1 MIIETK
7 PPEANGDTT
16 TSNGNGRHC
25 KVNIEPRGPESE
37 ESAENAVDHSM
48 LIDETKT
55 LLTQKERPKRISFS
69 KLSPTVTP
77 EADITKSSF
86 AIAPRETAS
95 TGWLKSYF
103 VERQSV
109 SDRNTLAKLWNL
121 NLWILMDPE
130 GS

>member
-16 TSNGNGRHC
+16 TSNGNGGRHC

-69 KLSPTVTP
+69 KLSPIVTP

-95 TGWLKSYF
+95 TGWLKSNSL
-103 VERQSV
+103 EKQSV
-109 SDRNTLAKLWNL
+109 SVSFEKWKFQMAVAL
-121 NLWILMDPE
+121 
-130 GS
+130 

>member
-16 TSNGNGRHC
+16 TTSNGRHC
-25 KVNIEPRGPESE
+25 KVNIEPRESE
-37 ESAENAVDHSM
+37 ESEATAEAVDHSV

-55 LLTQKERPKRISFS
+55 LLSQKAAERPKRISFS

-86 AIAPRETAS
+86 AIAPREAVS
-95 TGWLKSYF
+95 TGWLKSNR
-103 VERQSV
+103 VGRQSFQCD
-109 SDRNTLAKLWNL
+109 S
-121 NLWILMDPE
+121 ILRSLTFVM
-130 GS
+130 S